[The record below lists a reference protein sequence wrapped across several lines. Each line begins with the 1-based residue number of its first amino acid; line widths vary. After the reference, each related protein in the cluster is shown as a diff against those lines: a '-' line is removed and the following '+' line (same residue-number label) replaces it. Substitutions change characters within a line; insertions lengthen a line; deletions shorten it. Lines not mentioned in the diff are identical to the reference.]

1 MPSFEY
7 EPLILSPK
15 LETSYEEEDKGDID
29 GARPSNIKVV
39 EQVGDLRGGKDN
51 PKKEATKQIIEL
63 VKFILQEVNC
73 QEYVF
78 ATIEIGEQMQ
88 HEEHIIQKDQQG
100 QIELMSKLQQLDQ
113 THITSNQQL
122 QVVLKLQQ

>member
-1 MPSFEY
+1 MEKVMPSFEY

-51 PKKEATKQIIEL
+51 PKKEATK
-63 VKFILQEVNC
+63 
-73 QEYVF
+73 
-78 ATIEIGEQMQ
+78 
-88 HEEHIIQKDQQG
+88 
-100 QIELMSKLQQLDQ
+100 
-113 THITSNQQL
+113 
-122 QVVLKLQQ
+122 